1 LEYKSYVLS
10 SKCHRLGFVHAVNA
24 FAGDLYDPAAGGF
37 QPCQH
42 IETGGFSGSG
52 GSDYGNELT
61 FIYIKGNAV
70 QGIDFVGPYIEDF
83 I

>member
-1 LEYKSYVLS
+1 MEYKSYVLS
-10 SKCHRLGFVHAVNA
+10 SKCHQLGFVHAVNA

-42 IETGGFSGSG
+42 IETGGFSGAG
-52 GSDYGNELT
+52 GPDYGDELT
-61 FIYIKGNAV
+61 SVYIKGNAV
-70 QGIDFVGPYIEDF
+70 QGIDFVGSYIEDF